1 MEGKFKERPPAHTT
15 FPTPSPHTTTT
26 KSTKTAV
33 DKKSWLFV
41 PYLHPTDPL
50 FLCSY
55 WSSFP
60 AGPTD
65 PVFLFCTLILTI
77 FLWRQSGRRTQAISL
92 SDDSFADVTLW
103 DMYEATPESSLNDL
117 TDNERNWLGTVLL
130 RDFPEYRHVQD
141 IFFLKNFQLTVQIL
155 LRHIFTFCYYS
166 LLCWKINLLFTV
178 LYFSVKRSS
187 RDRALCVTVCQNYL
201 GVGAVWDSCNPRR
214 PPPSVDSVHL
224 KIKVV
229 GRRAISWWSNRINGT
244 ILFNNANSQTPTNV
258 SQLN

>member
-1 MEGKFKERPPAHTT
+1 MEGKFKERPPTPTT

-60 AGPTD
+60 ADPTD

-103 DMYEATPESSLNDL
+103 NMYEATPESSLNDL
-117 TDNERNWLGTVLL
+117 TENERNWLGTVLL

-141 IFFLKNFQLTVQIL
+141 IFFYKNFQLTVQIL

-178 LYFSVKRSS
+178 LNFSV
-187 RDRALCVTVCQNYL
+187 RDRAEIERFASRFAKTNWGWGQFGTAVIPDARPLCRL
-201 GVGAVWDSCNPRR
+201 GTFENQSGGKTRY
-214 PPPSVDSVHL
+214 
-224 KIKVV
+224 
-229 GRRAISWWSNRINGT
+229 
-244 ILFNNANSQTPTNV
+244 ILMI
-258 SQLN
+258 